1 MKQNETV
8 SDLNVVKIVNTLF
21 RNMSLYWLWK
31 CKKDEDLKRNFF
43 LREIFRGNSNETISV
58 AEIAS
63 FRFPRKTFLS
73 TNGIEI
79 GDKDKNDTKDD
90 EN

>member
-1 MKQNETV
+1 M
-8 SDLNVVKIVNTLF
+8 F

-31 CKKDEDLKRNFF
+31 WEKDEDLKHNFF
-43 LREIFRGNSNETISV
+43 LRKISRGNSNETVSL

-73 TNGIEI
+73 VSGIEL
-79 GDKDKNDTKDD
+79 GDKDKNDTEGD